1 MKENKMGT
9 MPINRLILTIS
20 LPMIASMLISSLY
33 NIVDS
38 IFVAQINE
46 KALTAVSMAFPI
58 QNLMVAVQVGTGVG
72 MNALLSRQLGER
84 KEKDARITASNGI
97 LLGVFHYLIF
107 LVLGLTLVEYFFT
120 SQTSDI
126 EIIQYGE
133 KYLSIIMIW
142 SFGQFIQMTYE
153 RIMQSTGQTLYT
165 MYTQG
170 LGAIIN
176 IILDPIMIFGWFG
189 FPALGMTGAAYAT
202 VIGQIIAGGF
212 AVYMH
217 EKKNKELTVDYKNI
231 RPDKATLKEIY
242 RVGIPS
248 MIMTSITSV
257 TTYVINIILLGF
269 TSTATAVYG
278 VYFKL
283 QTFIF
288 MPVYGLTNGM
298 IPILSYNY
306 GAKNKNRMVKIIKY
320 SIAYAVG
327 IMLIGFAIFQI
338 FPEFLLNLF
347 NASGE
352 MINIGVPS
360 LRIISISFLLAGFGI
375 MCGTIFQAFGRG
387 LLSLTVSILRQV
399 VVLLPVAYLLSLSGN
414 VHVIWW
420 AHPISELFSATLCAF
435 FLRYIFKKYI
445 YPLEDNSTLLS

>member
-1 MKENKMGT
+1 
-9 MPINRLILTIS
+9 
-20 LPMIASMLISSLY
+20 
-33 NIVDS
+33 
-38 IFVAQINE
+38 
-46 KALTAVSMAFPI
+46 
-58 QNLMVAVQVGTGVG
+58 
-72 MNALLSRQLGER
+72 
-84 KEKDARITASNGI
+84 
-97 LLGVFHYLIF
+97 
-107 LVLGLTLVEYFFT
+107 
-120 SQTSDI
+120 
-126 EIIQYGE
+126 
-133 KYLSIIMIW
+133 
-142 SFGQFIQMTYE
+142 
-153 RIMQSTGQTLYT
+153 
-165 MYTQG
+165 
-170 LGAIIN
+170 
-176 IILDPIMIFGWFG
+176 
-189 FPALGMTGAAYAT
+189 
-202 VIGQIIAGGF
+202 
-212 AVYMH
+212 
-217 EKKNKELTVDYKNI
+217 
-231 RPDKATLKEIY
+231 
-242 RVGIPS
+242 
-248 MIMTSITSV
+248 
-257 TTYVINIILLGF
+257 
-269 TSTATAVYG
+269 TAVYG

-414 VHVIWW
+414 VHVIW
-420 AHPISELFSATLCAF
+420 
-435 FLRYIFKKYI
+435 
-445 YPLEDNSTLLS
+445 